1 MRKLIL
7 ILPLLL
13 LTACTQYKGPAGQ
26 YNTFGRSVMEEC
38 EQIVWPDGQGVG
50 KEAIGFGCKR
60 YESSGISGEAAGI
73 LEAFINQVPGLPVF
87 IKWVN
92 GGEK

>member
-1 MRKLIL
+1 MRKISL
-7 ILPLLL
+7 ILPILL
-13 LTACTQYKGPAGQ
+13 LTACTQYHGPAGD

-38 EQIVWPDGQGVG
+38 NQIVWPDGQGAG

-73 LEAFINQVPGLPVF
+73 IEALVSQIPGLPSL
-87 IKWVN
+87 IKWFN
-92 GGEK
+92 GAK